1 MIKVSLVTTS
11 YSQATAL
18 FKKVVVVEVV
28 QKGAGAQGLEKE
40 APSQPDLCVSSEA
53 ISHVSIKQN
62 YPSISRLISYICNY
76 HHMLII
82 GKKV

>member
-18 FKKVVVVEVV
+18 FKKVVVVEDV

-40 APSQPDLCVSSEA
+40 APSQPDLLC
-53 ISHVSIKQN
+53 
-62 YPSISRLISYICNY
+62 LI
-76 HHMLII
+76 
-82 GKKV
+82 